1 MSDSEIE
8 RLPQA
13 QNVEIYGPSNVRRRG
28 RPRKSDGEIFKWD
41 IRLTPCDG
49 EPIDFTNVDLGQLKL
64 LVGEE
69 GGTPTLKLHY
79 HMYLETRMSDT
90 LLRQNLY
97 KIAKWTPTC
106 LVEKGNPVFRKG
118 VPHEGTEGY
127 AIKHEKIVCS
137 YGYTEQELHAIVERS
152 RQYRRDRESAKKAKS
167 RASQAT
173 MKEFIKEAIESEN
186 VVASP
191 TFIVNFLLT
200 KYEEHQLVFPSRSQM
215 ENAVMT
221 VMSKRGRMNYV
232 IDYYT
237 KNL

>member
-1 MSDSEIE
+1 MSEEEIE

-13 QNVEIYGPSNVRRRG
+13 QNVEIYGPSNRRRG

-49 EPIDFTNVDLGQLKL
+49 EKIDFTVADLGQVKL
-64 LVGEE
+64 LIGEE

-79 HMYLETRMSDT
+79 HIYLETRMSDT

-97 KIAKWTPTC
+97 KLAKWTPHFPS
-106 LVEKGNPVFRKG
+106 GNSVFRKG
-118 VPHEGTEGY
+118 APHEGTEGY
-127 AIKHEKIVCS
+127 AIKGENIVCS
-137 YGYTEQELHAIVERS
+137 YGYTEQQLHSIVESS
-152 RQYRRDRESAKKAKS
+152 RQYRRDLESSKKAKS

-173 MKEFIKEAIESEN
+173 MREFIKEAVEHEE

-191 TFIVNFLLT
+191 NSIVIFLLS
-200 KYEEHQLVFPSRSQM
+200 KYEEHQMVFPSRSQI
-215 ENAVMT
+215 ENATMT
-221 VMSKRGRMNYV
+221 VMSRKGRMNYV